1 MILFKIERVYK
12 IESADR
18 KNDYENWKTIGRH
31 IWSNIRGK
39 RKVIQEE

>member
-18 KNDYENWKTIGRH
+18 KNDYENIGRH